1 MNCAKIIIIKCEP
14 ESYERFKL
22 AIQKSGCKS
31 ETNVLKGYVYL
42 FVDWEKDNKTIL
54 ATVNELMQKKEPGY
68 RFALIRESEDNGE
81 TISISNC
88 EDAFEFMIA
97 GTGLE
102 KEML

>member
-54 ATVNELMQKKEPGY
+54 ATVNELMQKK
-68 RFALIRESEDNGE
+68 RAW
-81 TISISNC
+81 ISFCTSS
-88 EDAFEFMIA
+88 
-97 GTGLE
+97 
-102 KEML
+102 